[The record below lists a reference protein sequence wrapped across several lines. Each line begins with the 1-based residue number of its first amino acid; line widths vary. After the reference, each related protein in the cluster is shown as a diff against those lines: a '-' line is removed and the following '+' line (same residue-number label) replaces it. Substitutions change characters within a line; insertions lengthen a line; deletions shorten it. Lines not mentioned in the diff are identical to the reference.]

1 MAVLMHHLSQQGK
14 IMAFKT
20 AILALS
26 SVALTP
32 IAYTDKTTG
41 EKAFIKRMTLSER
54 EVYSNAVLNAP
65 KGKSN
70 AVAFSHI
77 VVDQNGNRIFG
88 DDDIDAIGNLPEN
101 VVFDAL
107 QVFNKGLEPTSI
119 EQAEKN

>member
-54 EVYSNAVLNAP
+54 EAYSNAVLNAP

>member
-54 EVYSNAVLNAP
+54 EAYSNTVLNAP

-70 AVAFSHI
+70 AAAFSHI

-101 VVFDAL
+101 VVFDVL
-107 QVFNKGLEPTSI
+107 QVFNKVLEPTSI

>member
-101 VVFDAL
+101 VVFDVL
-107 QVFNKGLEPTSI
+107 QVFNKVLEPTSI

>member
-1 MAVLMHHLSQQGK
+1 
-14 IMAFKT
+14 MAFKT

-107 QVFNKGLEPTSI
+107 QVFNKGVEPTSI

>member
-107 QVFNKGLEPTSI
+107 QVFNKAAQPTSI

>member
-1 MAVLMHHLSQQGK
+1 
-14 IMAFKT
+14 MAFKT

-101 VVFDAL
+101 VVFDVL
-107 QVFNKGLEPTSI
+107 QVFNKVLEPTSI

>member
-1 MAVLMHHLSQQGK
+1 
-14 IMAFKT
+14 MAFKDK
-20 AILALS
+20 ILALS

-54 EVYSNAVLNAP
+54 EAYARAVTNAP
-65 KGKSN
+65 AGKSN
-70 AVAFSHI
+70 ATGFAHI
-77 VVDQNGNRIFG
+77 MVDQNGNRIFG
-88 DDDIDAIGNLPEN
+88 DNDVDAIGNLPDN

-107 QVFNKGLEPTSI
+107 DVFNKGTEPTSI

>member
-1 MAVLMHHLSQQGK
+1 
-14 IMAFKT
+14 MAFKT

-65 KGKSN
+65 KCKSN

-101 VVFDAL
+101 VVFDVL
-107 QVFNKGLEPTSI
+107 QVFNKVLEPTSI